1 MDFTQSNH
9 VIIVVTD
16 VIVASWFVVILYAQ
30 LKELI
35 QHQGPIS
42 TVSTCLT

>member
-1 MDFTQSNH
+1 MDLTQSNH

-16 VIVASWFVVILYAQ
+16 VIVATWYVFIIVAQ
-30 LKELI
+30 LKEHI
-35 QHQGPIS
+35 QHHGPIS